1 MKLLYVE
8 DEKYLALA
16 VAQVLKKNNY
26 SVDLA
31 HDGDTGFELA
41 ATGLYDII
49 ILDIMLPKQDGIRV
63 LQQLRNCGIT
73 TPVILLTAKGTTE
86 DKVQGLDLGA
96 DDYLTKPFQTDEL
109 LARLRAL
116 ARRQE
121 QIAPNNLLGY
131 GDIELNYNTLDLL
144 SQTQKFHLTLKES
157 QLLELLIRNKGF
169 AISANTIIEK
179 LWGWDSDADDSHV
192 QVQIAFLRKKL
203 SLISQRVRIKT
214 IRGVGYMLTLNQ
226 GGAEDV

>member
-8 DEKYLALA
+8 DEKYMALA
-16 VAQVLKKNNY
+16 VAQVLKKHNY

-31 HDGDTGFELA
+31 HDGETGLELA
-41 ATGLYDII
+41 SSGLYDLI
-49 ILDIMLPKQDGIRV
+49 ILDIMLPKQDGLSV
-63 LQQLRNCGIT
+63 LQQLRNRGLT
-73 TPVILLTAKGTTE
+73 TPVLLLTAKGTTE
-86 DKVQGLDLGA
+86 DKVQGLDTGA

-116 ARRQE
+116 ARRKE
-121 QIAPNNLLGY
+121 QIAPNNLLTY

-144 SQTQKFHLTLKES
+144 CQAQKFHLTLKES

-203 SLISQRVRIKT
+203 SLLSQHVRIKT

-226 GGAEDV
+226 GGATDV